1 MDFRRP
7 LTVVSPTLDG
17 DVLAVLA
24 GADAEF
30 SGRHIHRMVAS
41 GSENGVRNAAE
52 RLVAQGVVSSRRVG
66 RANLY
71 RLNREHLAA
80 PHIEALSALRTQLFE
95 RLRAAISAWD
105 VPPRWAMVFGSVARG
120 EAGPHSDLDVLV
132 IRSSKVDED
141 SPEWRG
147 QLDRL
152 EEQAAGW
159 TGNEARIL
167 EYSEDELGEA
177 AVVAVLKGAL
187 ADGIELHGSRHS
199 LRHLVATGIRR

>member
-7 LTVVSPTLDG
+7 LTVVTPTLDG

-30 SGRHIHRMVAS
+30 SGRHIHRMVRS

-52 RLVAQGVVSSRRVG
+52 RLVAQGVVSSRRAG

-80 PHIEALSALRTQLFE
+80 PYIEALATLRVQLFE
-95 RLRAAISAWD
+95 RLRSVISAWD

-120 EAGPHSDLDVLV
+120 EADPHSDLDILV
-132 IRSSKVDED
+132 VRSGEAGED
-141 SPEWRG
+141 SAEWRG
-147 QLDRL
+147 QLDLL
-152 EEQAAGW
+152 EDLATAW
-159 TGNEARIL
+159 TGNETRIL
-167 EYSEDELGEA
+167 EYSEDELGDA
-177 AVVAVLKGAL
+177 AVVAVLERAL
-187 ADGIELHGSRHS
+187 AEGIELYGSRHS
-199 LRHLVATGIRR
+199 LRRLVEQGVG